1 MSNKHFYKVH
11 LWTRGTNNRIPV
23 DDVEAEDRDH
33 AAAMGL
39 RQFQMRRF
47 DLKPELAPI
56 DIESLENVELK
67 TDKGEMGTV
76 LIADVI
82 AWLRQ
87 REQMDFLKE
96 NELEPLLEAFDGR

>member
-1 MSNKHFYKVH
+1 MSEKHFYKVH

-39 RQFQMRRF
+39 RYFQMRRF
-47 DLKPELAPI
+47 DLKPELAHI
-56 DIESLENVELK
+56 DIENLEKVELEA
-67 TDKGEMGTV
+67 DIDELGTV
-76 LIADVI
+76 LITDVI
-82 AWLRQ
+82 AWLRHPE
-87 REQMDFLKE
+87 RADFVKE